1 MMHVYIGYQ
10 ALGRAYLMTPN
21 LNCITSLYQ
30 SVEALPF
37 PIGSSSTAVSKQKLS
52 FPEMEL
58 GLGLWIAFVTR
69 DVCF

>member
-1 MMHVYIGYQ
+1 
-10 ALGRAYLMTPN
+10 MTPN
-21 LNCITSLYQ
+21 LNCIISLYQ
-30 SVEALPF
+30 SVEALLF